1 MNPKKLLSILFAFCA
16 LGAMAQKYQVS
27 GTIIESD
34 TKEVLPQVSVQLLGK
49 DSTRI
54 AATNTNEKGEFL
66 LKAKAEGE
74 YIVVA
79 RMIGFVPFVR
89 NVTLTAE
96 RPTRTMNIGM
106 KPSTKELD
114 ELNVSALSRMMTMKD
129 DTLLFSS
136 AALRLP
142 PNASLAALMNQLP
155 GIGIDKDGNMTYQG
169 KVVNQIL
176 VDGKPFFG
184 DVNTALANMP
194 TDAVQNVKIYDKTDE
209 EKEYRG
215 ELDTDKATVVDLT
228 IKKEYKSKWMANVD
242 LGGGTDKRY
251 VGKMF
256 ATNFTDRRRTAVY
269 AQMNNI
275 CQNQQVDAN
284 GNWSYW
290 SDGRFGLF
298 DYRKAGMIMQWDNGK
313 TNKEAGNLR
322 GNANIDVYHNN
333 MFYNTLNN
341 SENFLGG
348 GNTQYTYAK
357 NITDNREAGVDARA
371 NITYNID
378 SINRLSLNAR
388 YGYQNRR
395 EDKEGS
401 SSTFHT
407 KPEEL
412 EGMAESLVG
421 NDVSDALRQKG
432 VNSLNAN
439 GNSKSS
445 RHNANFSATYT
456 HLFKKEG
463 RTLNVDAS
471 GSITDLYGNGN
482 ARQFYRYFSPN
493 APTPDLDKRQYNEGN
508 TTNYNLSAG
517 VTYAEPINK
526 YLRLNA
532 AYDFSHSKANEDHGL
547 YDVYYI
553 PENLRPT
560 PGDSLQYVSDLHNS
574 YYSDSYTNH
583 HRLVARL
590 QGTWD
595 KVESAISPS
604 LNLFTDYLHY
614 DRNGEQYNPSRTHFG
629 LGMYGFVKYKFT
641 QQNYIQLYYY
651 GNSSRPSL
659 LELLPIRDTSNP
671 MAETV
676 NNPNLKAGWS
686 NSVSLY
692 SRFFK
697 PKRGDSYTVNAGF
710 SNRTNSVVTTQETD
724 PTTGYTR
731 YGKTN
736 VNGNYNLWLSAYTDQ
751 PLDTAR
757 HWNLNARVYANY
769 SHNIGYVGAMGN
781 SLGLSTVDS
790 YGTSANI
797 GLRYRKDIWSM
808 SLSAMYQGDFTR
820 YGETPQ
826 YNQNGH
832 TYEVIFSPQ
841 VDLPFGMKINTQFI
855 YYARSGYADPLMNH
869 PQWILNASIS
879 QSFLK
884 SKALTIQLEGT
895 DLLKSRT
902 AERSILSPTSRS
914 YSRTDTFLSYVM
926 LHAIYRFSL

>member
-1 MNPKKLLSILFAFCA
+1 MNLKKLLSILFAFCA
-16 LGAMAQKYQVS
+16 LGAMAQKYHVS
-27 GTIIESD
+27 GTIIEAD

-66 LKAKAEGE
+66 LKVKAEGE

-89 NVTLTAE
+89 NVQLTAE

-251 VGKMF
+251 VGKVF

-421 NDVSDALRQKG
+421 NDVSDGLRQKG

-482 ARQFYRYFSPN
+482 AWQFYRYFSPN

-526 YLRLNA
+526 YLRFNA
-532 AYDFSHSKANEDHGL
+532 SYKFSHSKANEDHGL
-547 YDVYYI
+547 YDVYTI
-553 PENLRPT
+553 PEALRPT
-560 PGDSLQYVSDLHNS
+560 PGDSLQYVSDLQNS
-574 YYSDSYTNH
+574 YYSDSYTNQ
-583 HRLVARL
+583 HRLITRL

-641 QQNYIQLYYY
+641 QQNYIQLYYN
-651 GNSSRPSL
+651 GSSARPSL

-676 NNPNLKAGWS
+676 NNPDLKAGWS

-781 SLGLSTVDS
+781 SLGLSSVDS
-790 YGTSANI
+790 YGASANI
-797 GLRYRKDIWSM
+797 GLRYRKDIWSV
-808 SLSAMYQGDFTR
+808 SLSAMYNGDFTR

-832 TYEVIFSPQ
+832 TYEVNLSPQ

-902 AERSILSPTSRS
+902 AEESILLPTSRS
-914 YSRTDTFLSYVM
+914 FSRTDTFLSYVM

>member
-27 GTIIESD
+27 GTIIEAD

-676 NNPNLKAGWS
+676 NNPDLKAGWS

>member
-1 MNPKKLLSILFAFCA
+1 MNLKKLLSILFAFCA
-16 LGAMAQKYQVS
+16 LGAMAQKYHVS
-27 GTIIESD
+27 GTIIEAD

-66 LKAKAEGE
+66 LKVKAEGE

-89 NVTLTAE
+89 NVQLTAE

-251 VGKMF
+251 VGKVF

-290 SDGRFGLF
+290 IDGRFGLF

-421 NDVSDALRQKG
+421 NDVSDGLRQKG

-482 ARQFYRYFSPN
+482 AWQFYRYFSPN

-526 YLRLNA
+526 YLRFNA
-532 AYDFSHSKANEDHGL
+532 SYKFSHSKANEDHGL
-547 YDVYYI
+547 YDVYTI
-553 PENLRPT
+553 PEALRPT
-560 PGDSLQYVSDLHNS
+560 PGDSLQYVSDLQNS
-574 YYSDSYTNH
+574 YYSDSYTNQ
-583 HRLVARL
+583 HRLITRL

-641 QQNYIQLYYY
+641 QQNYIQLYYN
-651 GNSSRPSL
+651 GSSARPSL

-724 PTTGYTR
+724 PVTGYTR

-736 VNGNYNLWLSAYTDQ
+736 VNGNYDLWLSAYTDQ

-781 SLGLSTVDS
+781 SLGLSSVDS
-790 YGTSANI
+790 YGASANI
-797 GLRYRKDIWSM
+797 GLRYRKDIWSV
-808 SLSAMYQGDFTR
+808 SLSAMYNGDFTR

-832 TYEVIFSPQ
+832 TYEVNLSPQ

-902 AERSILSPTSRS
+902 AEESILLPTSRS
-914 YSRTDTFLSYVM
+914 FSRTDTFLSYVM

>member
-1 MNPKKLLSILFAFCA
+1 MNLKKLLSILFAFCA

-89 NVTLTAE
+89 NVQLTAE

-114 ELNVSALSRMMTMKD
+114 ELNVSALSRMMTMKK

-142 PNASLAALMNQLP
+142 PNASLATLMNQLP

-251 VGKMF
+251 VGKVF

-348 GNTQYTYAK
+348 GNTQYIYAK
-357 NITDNREAGVDARA
+357 NITDDREAGVDARA

-378 SINRLSLNAR
+378 SINRLYFYAQ
-388 YGYQNRR
+388 YAYQNSRS
-395 EDKEGS
+395 DKEGT

-407 KPEEL
+407 KPEEM
-412 EGMAESLVG
+412 EDMAGSLVG
-421 NDVSDALRQKG
+421 DDVSLALMGQG
-432 VNSLNAN
+432 VNSLNSN
-439 GNSKSS
+439 GNSKSI

-482 ARQFYRYFSPN
+482 SRQFYRYFSPN

-532 AYDFSHSKANEDHGL
+532 GYDFSHSKANEDRGL
-547 YDVYYI
+547 YDVYSI

-560 PGDSLQYVSDLHNS
+560 PGDSLQYVSDLQNS

-595 KVESAISPS
+595 KVESALSPS
-604 LNLFTDYLHY
+604 LNLFTDYLYY

-629 LGMYGFVKYKFT
+629 LGMYAFVKYKFT
-641 QQNYIQLYYY
+641 QQNYIQLYYN

-671 MAETV
+671 MSETV

-686 NSVSLY
+686 NSVYLY
-692 SRFFK
+692 SRFFN
-697 PKRGDSYTVNAGF
+697 PKRGDSYTVNTGF
-710 SNRTNSVVTTQETD
+710 GNQCNSVVTTRETD
-724 PTTGYTR
+724 PVTGYTR

-781 SLGLSTVDS
+781 SLGLSSVDS
-790 YGTSANI
+790 YGASANI

-841 VDLPFGMKINTQFI
+841 VDLPFGMKVNTQFI

-926 LHAIYRFSL
+926 LHAIYKFSL

>member
-1 MNPKKLLSILFAFCA
+1 MNLKKLLSILFTFCA
-16 LGAMAQKYQVS
+16 LAAMAQKYHVS
-27 GTIIESD
+27 GTIIEAD

-66 LKAKAEGE
+66 LKVKAEGE

-251 VGKMF
+251 VGKIF

-407 KPEEL
+407 KPEEM
-412 EGMAESLVG
+412 EDMAGSLVG
-421 NDVSDALRQKG
+421 DDVSLALMGQG
-432 VNSLNAN
+432 INSQEAN

-445 RHNANFSATYT
+445 RHNAILSATYT

-482 ARQFYRYFSPN
+482 AWQFYRYFSPN
-493 APTPDLDKRQYNEGN
+493 APTPDLDKRQANETS
-508 TTNYNLSAG
+508 TTTYILS
-517 VTYAEPINK
+517 TSMSYAEPINK

-532 AYDFSHSKANEDHGL
+532 DYDFSHSKANEDRGL
-547 YDVYYI
+547 YDVYSI

-560 PGDSLQYVSDLHNS
+560 PGDSLQYVSDLQNS

-583 HRLVARL
+583 HRLIAGL

-595 KVESAISPS
+595 KVESALSPS

-676 NNPNLKAGWS
+676 NNPDLKAGWS

-781 SLGLSTVDS
+781 SLGLSSVDS
-790 YGTSANI
+790 YGASANV
-797 GLRYRKDIWSM
+797 GVRYRKDIWSV
-808 SLSAMYQGDFTR
+808 SLSAMYNGDFTR

-832 TYEVIFSPQ
+832 TYEVNLSPQ

>member
-1 MNPKKLLSILFAFCA
+1 MNLKKLLSILFAFCA
-16 LGAMAQKYQVS
+16 LGAMAQKYQVG

-96 RPTRTMNIGM
+96 RPSATMNIGM

-114 ELNVSALSRMMTMKD
+114 EVNVSALSRMMTMKD

-142 PNASLAALMNQLP
+142 PNASLATLMNQLP

-251 VGKMF
+251 VGKIF

-313 TNKEAGNLR
+313 ANKEAGNLR

-357 NITDNREAGVDARA
+357 SIRDNRDAGVKAKA
-371 NITYNID
+371 NITYKI
-378 SINRLSLNAR
+378 
-388 YGYQNRR
+388 
-395 EDKEGS
+395 
-401 SSTFHT
+401 
-407 KPEEL
+407 
-412 EGMAESLVG
+412 
-421 NDVSDALRQKG
+421 
-432 VNSLNAN
+432 
-439 GNSKSS
+439 
-445 RHNANFSATYT
+445 
-456 HLFKKEG
+456 G
-463 RTLNVDAS
+463 RAHV
-471 GSITDLYGNGN
+471 
-482 ARQFYRYFSPN
+482 
-493 APTPDLDKRQYNEGN
+493 
-508 TTNYNLSAG
+508 
-517 VTYAEPINK
+517 
-526 YLRLNA
+526 
-532 AYDFSHSKANEDHGL
+532 
-547 YDVYYI
+547 
-553 PENLRPT
+553 
-560 PGDSLQYVSDLHNS
+560 
-574 YYSDSYTNH
+574 
-583 HRLVARL
+583 
-590 QGTWD
+590 
-595 KVESAISPS
+595 
-604 LNLFTDYLHY
+604 
-614 DRNGEQYNPSRTHFG
+614 
-629 LGMYGFVKYKFT
+629 
-641 QQNYIQLYYY
+641 
-651 GNSSRPSL
+651 
-659 LELLPIRDTSNP
+659 
-671 MAETV
+671 
-676 NNPNLKAGWS
+676 
-686 NSVSLY
+686 
-692 SRFFK
+692 
-697 PKRGDSYTVNAGF
+697 
-710 SNRTNSVVTTQETD
+710 
-724 PTTGYTR
+724 
-731 YGKTN
+731 
-736 VNGNYNLWLSAYTDQ
+736 
-751 PLDTAR
+751 
-757 HWNLNARVYANY
+757 
-769 SHNIGYVGAMGN
+769 
-781 SLGLSTVDS
+781 
-790 YGTSANI
+790 
-797 GLRYRKDIWSM
+797 
-808 SLSAMYQGDFTR
+808 
-820 YGETPQ
+820 
-826 YNQNGH
+826 
-832 TYEVIFSPQ
+832 
-841 VDLPFGMKINTQFI
+841 
-855 YYARSGYADPLMNH
+855 
-869 PQWILNASIS
+869 
-879 QSFLK
+879 
-884 SKALTIQLEGT
+884 
-895 DLLKSRT
+895 
-902 AERSILSPTSRS
+902 
-914 YSRTDTFLSYVM
+914 
-926 LHAIYRFSL
+926 

>member
-1 MNPKKLLSILFAFCA
+1 MNPKKLLSILFTFCA
-16 LGAMAQKYQVS
+16 LAAMAQKYHVS
-27 GTIIESD
+27 GTIIEAD

-66 LKAKAEGE
+66 LKVKAEGE

-89 NVTLTAE
+89 NVQLTAE

-251 VGKMF
+251 VGKVF

-290 SDGRFGLF
+290 IDGRFGLF

-421 NDVSDALRQKG
+421 NDVSDGLRQKG

-482 ARQFYRYFSPN
+482 AWQFYRYFSPN

-526 YLRLNA
+526 YLRFNA
-532 AYDFSHSKANEDHGL
+532 SYKFSHSKANEDHGL
-547 YDVYYI
+547 YDVYTI
-553 PENLRPT
+553 PEALRPT
-560 PGDSLQYVSDLHNS
+560 PGDSLQYVSDLQNS
-574 YYSDSYTNH
+574 YYSDSYTNQ
-583 HRLVARL
+583 HRLITRL

-641 QQNYIQLYYY
+641 QQNYIQLYYN
-651 GNSSRPSL
+651 GSSARPSL

-736 VNGNYNLWLSAYTDQ
+736 VNGNYDLWLSAYTDQ

-781 SLGLSTVDS
+781 SLGLSSVDS
-790 YGTSANI
+790 YGASANI
-797 GLRYRKDIWSM
+797 GLRYRKDIWSV
-808 SLSAMYQGDFTR
+808 SLSAMYNGDFTR

-832 TYEVIFSPQ
+832 TYEVNLSPQ

-902 AERSILSPTSRS
+902 AEESILLPTSRS
-914 YSRTDTFLSYVM
+914 FSRTDTFLSYVM

>member
-1 MNPKKLLSILFAFCA
+1 MNLKKLLSILFTFCA
-16 LGAMAQKYQVS
+16 LAAMAQKYHVS
-27 GTIIESD
+27 GTIIEAD
-34 TKEVLPQVSVQLLGK
+34 TKEVLPQVNVQLLGK

-74 YIVVA
+74 YIVVV
-79 RMIGFVPFVR
+79 RMMGFVPFVR
-89 NVTLTAE
+89 NVQLTAE

-251 VGKMF
+251 VGKVF

-290 SDGRFGLF
+290 LDGRFGLF

-313 TNKEAGNLR
+313 SNKEDGNLR

-357 NITDNREAGVDARA
+357 NITDDREAGVNARA

-378 SINRLSLNAR
+378 SINRLYFYAQ
-388 YGYQNRR
+388 YAYQNSRS
-395 EDKEGS
+395 DKEGT

-407 KPEEL
+407 KPEEM
-412 EGMAESLVG
+412 ENMAGSLVG
-421 NDVSDALRQKG
+421 DDVSLALMGQG
-432 VNSLNAN
+432 INSQEAN
-439 GNSKSS
+439 GNSKSN
-445 RHNANFSATYT
+445 RHNANFSAEYT
-456 HLFKKEG
+456 HLFKKQG
-463 RTLNVDAS
+463 RTLGVNARGNINDLH
-471 GSITDLYGNGN
+471 GSGN

-493 APTPDLDKRQYNEGN
+493 APAPELDNRQANERN
-508 TTNYNLSAG
+508 TTSYNLSAG
-517 VTYAEPINK
+517 MSYAEPINK
-526 YLRLNA
+526 YLRFSAN
-532 AYDFSHSKANEDHGL
+532 YDFSHSKAN
-547 YDVYYI
+547 
-553 PENLRPT
+553 
-560 PGDSLQYVSDLHNS
+560 
-574 YYSDSYTNH
+574 
-583 HRLVARL
+583 
-590 QGTWD
+590 
-595 KVESAISPS
+595 
-604 LNLFTDYLHY
+604 
-614 DRNGEQYNPSRTHFG
+614 
-629 LGMYGFVKYKFT
+629 
-641 QQNYIQLYYY
+641 
-651 GNSSRPSL
+651 
-659 LELLPIRDTSNP
+659 
-671 MAETV
+671 
-676 NNPNLKAGWS
+676 
-686 NSVSLY
+686 
-692 SRFFK
+692 
-697 PKRGDSYTVNAGF
+697 
-710 SNRTNSVVTTQETD
+710 
-724 PTTGYTR
+724 
-731 YGKTN
+731 
-736 VNGNYNLWLSAYTDQ
+736 
-751 PLDTAR
+751 
-757 HWNLNARVYANY
+757 
-769 SHNIGYVGAMGN
+769 
-781 SLGLSTVDS
+781 
-790 YGTSANI
+790 
-797 GLRYRKDIWSM
+797 
-808 SLSAMYQGDFTR
+808 
-820 YGETPQ
+820 
-826 YNQNGH
+826 
-832 TYEVIFSPQ
+832 
-841 VDLPFGMKINTQFI
+841 
-855 YYARSGYADPLMNH
+855 
-869 PQWILNASIS
+869 
-879 QSFLK
+879 
-884 SKALTIQLEGT
+884 
-895 DLLKSRT
+895 
-902 AERSILSPTSRS
+902 
-914 YSRTDTFLSYVM
+914 
-926 LHAIYRFSL
+926 

>member
-1 MNPKKLLSILFAFCA
+1 MNLKKLLSILFTFCA
-16 LGAMAQKYQVS
+16 LAAMAQKYQVS
-27 GTIIESD
+27 GTIIEAD

-66 LKAKAEGE
+66 LKVKAEGE

-89 NVTLTAE
+89 NVQLTAE

-251 VGKMF
+251 VGKIF

-388 YGYQNRR
+388 YGYQNRM

-421 NDVSDALRQKG
+421 NDVSDGLRQKG
-432 VNSLNAN
+432 INSLNAN

-482 ARQFYRYFSPN
+482 AWQFYRYFSPN

-508 TTNYNLSAG
+508 TTNYNMSAG

-532 AYDFSHSKANEDHGL
+532 DYDFSHSKANEDRGL
-547 YDVYYI
+547 YDVYSI

-560 PGDSLQYVSDLHNS
+560 PGDSLQYVSDLQNS

-595 KVESAISPS
+595 KVESALSPS

-736 VNGNYNLWLSAYTDQ
+736 VNGNYDLWLSAYTDQ

-781 SLGLSTVDS
+781 SLGLSSVDS
-790 YGTSANI
+790 YGASANI
-797 GLRYRKDIWSM
+797 GLRYRKDIWSV
-808 SLSAMYQGDFTR
+808 SLSAMYDGDFTR

-832 TYEVIFSPQ
+832 TYEVNLSPQ
-841 VDLPFGMKINTQFI
+841 VDLPFGMKINAQFI

-902 AERSILSPTSRS
+902 AEESILSPTSRS

>member
-1 MNPKKLLSILFAFCA
+1 MNLKKLLSILFAFCA
-16 LGAMAQKYQVS
+16 LGAMAQKYHVS
-27 GTIIESD
+27 GTIIEAD

-66 LKAKAEGE
+66 LKVKAEGE

-89 NVTLTAE
+89 NVQLTAE

-251 VGKMF
+251 VGKVF

-421 NDVSDALRQKG
+421 NDVSDGLRQKG

-482 ARQFYRYFSPN
+482 AWQFYRYFSPN

-526 YLRLNA
+526 YLRFNA
-532 AYDFSHSKANEDHGL
+532 SYKFSHSKANEDHGL
-547 YDVYYI
+547 YDVYTI
-553 PENLRPT
+553 PEALRPT
-560 PGDSLQYVSDLHNS
+560 PGDSLQYVSDLQNS
-574 YYSDSYTNH
+574 YYSDSYTNQ
-583 HRLVARL
+583 HRLITRL

-641 QQNYIQLYYY
+641 QQNYIELYYY
-651 GNSSRPSL
+651 GSSARPSL

-736 VNGNYNLWLSAYTDQ
+736 VNGNYDLWLSAYTDQ

-781 SLGLSTVDS
+781 SLGLSSVDS
-790 YGTSANI
+790 YGASANI
-797 GLRYRKDIWSM
+797 GLRYRKDIWSV
-808 SLSAMYQGDFTR
+808 SLSAMYNGDFTR

-832 TYEVIFSPQ
+832 TYEVNLSPQ

-902 AERSILSPTSRS
+902 AEESILLPTSRS
-914 YSRTDTFLSYVM
+914 FSRTDTFLSYVM

>member
-1 MNPKKLLSILFAFCA
+1 MNCRRLVMLLLLICSISAW
-16 LGAMAQKYQVS
+16 AQTYQVN
-27 GTIIESD
+27 GRITASD
-34 TKEVLPQVSVQLLGK
+34 TREPLPQVSVQLLGT
-49 DSTRI
+49 DSVRVAI
-54 AATNTNEKGEFL
+54 AATDEKGNFT
-66 LKAKAEGE
+66 LKAKGAGQ
-74 YIVVA
+74 YIVMA
-79 RMIGFVPFVR
+79 RMIGFAPFVR
-89 NVTLTAE
+89 NVNLTAE
-96 RPTRTMNIGM
+96 RPSATMNFGM
-106 KPSTKELD
+106 KPSAKELD
-114 ELNVSALSRMMTMKD
+114 EVSVTALSRMMTMKK
-129 DTLLFSS
+129 DTLIFSS

-194 TDAVQNVKIYDKTDE
+194 TDAVQNVKIYEKTDE
-209 EKEYRG
+209 EKEYRK

-251 VGKMF
+251 VGKIF

-275 CQNQQVDAN
+275 CQNQRVDAN

-298 DYRKAGMIMQWDNGK
+298 DYRKAGMIMQWDNDK
-313 TNKEAGNLR
+313 ANKEAGNLR

-357 NITDNREAGVDARA
+357 NITDNRDAGVDARA

-378 SINRLSLNAR
+378 SINRLSFKAR
-388 YGYQNRR
+388 YGYQNGRS
-395 EDKEGS
+395 DKEGT

-407 KPEEL
+407 QPEEL
-412 EGMAESLVG
+412 EDMAGSLVG
-421 NDVSDALRQKG
+421 DDVLLALMGQG
-432 VNSLNAN
+432 INSLDAN
-439 GNSKSS
+439 GNSKSN
-445 RHNANFSATYT
+445 RHNANFSAEYT
-456 HLFKKEG
+456 HLFKKQG
-463 RTLNVDAS
+463 RTLSVNAW
-471 GSITDLYGNGN
+471 GSINDLHGSGN

-493 APTPDLDKRQYNEGN
+493 APAPELDNRQANERN
-508 TTNYNLSAG
+508 ATSYNLSAG
-517 VTYAEPINK
+517 MSYAEPINK
-526 YLRLNA
+526 YLRFSAN
-532 AYDFSHSKANEDHGL
+532 YGFSHKKANEDYGL
-547 YDVYYI
+547 YDVYTI

-560 PGDSLQYVSDLHNS
+560 PGDSLQYVSDLQNT
-574 YYSDSYTNH
+574 YYSDSYTNQ
-583 HRLVARL
+583 HRLLVWL

-595 KVESAISPS
+595 KVESAIYPS

-641 QQNYIQLYYY
+641 QQNYIQLSYN
-651 GNSSRPSL
+651 GSSARPSL

-676 NNPNLKAGWS
+676 NNPDLKAGWS

-736 VNGNYNLWLSAYTDQ
+736 VNGNYNMWLSAYTDQ

-781 SLGLSTVDS
+781 SLGLSSVDS
-790 YGTSANI
+790 YGASANI
-797 GLRYRKDIWSM
+797 GLRYRKDIWSV

-832 TYEVIFSPQ
+832 TYEVNLSPQ

-902 AERSILSPTSRS
+902 AESSHLSPTSRT

>member
-1 MNPKKLLSILFAFCA
+1 MNLKKLLSILFAFCA
-16 LGAMAQKYQVS
+16 LGAMAQKYHVS
-27 GTIIESD
+27 GTIIEAD

-66 LKAKAEGE
+66 LKVKAEGE

-89 NVTLTAE
+89 NVQLTAE

-251 VGKMF
+251 VGKVF

-421 NDVSDALRQKG
+421 NDVSDGLRQKG

-482 ARQFYRYFSPN
+482 AWQFYRYFSPN

-526 YLRLNA
+526 YLRFNA
-532 AYDFSHSKANEDHGL
+532 SYKFSHSKANEDHGL
-547 YDVYYI
+547 YDVYTI
-553 PENLRPT
+553 PEALRPT
-560 PGDSLQYVSDLHNS
+560 PGDSLQYVSDLQNS
-574 YYSDSYTNH
+574 YYSDSYTNQ
-583 HRLVARL
+583 HRLITRL

-641 QQNYIQLYYY
+641 QQNYIQLYYN
-651 GNSSRPSL
+651 GSSARPSL

-736 VNGNYNLWLSAYTDQ
+736 VNGNYDLWLSAYTDQ

-781 SLGLSTVDS
+781 SLGLSSVDS
-790 YGTSANI
+790 YGASANI
-797 GLRYRKDIWSM
+797 GLRYRKDIWSV
-808 SLSAMYQGDFTR
+808 SLSAMYNGDFTR

-832 TYEVIFSPQ
+832 TYEVNLSPQ

-902 AERSILSPTSRS
+902 AEESILLPTSRS
-914 YSRTDTFLSYVM
+914 FSRTDTVLSYVM